1 MHAKNTAP
9 RRSWWYAAYF
19 LSIIFRRQKWI
30 RLKIK
35 NSGAIADHMDWI
47 QVNFCK
53 GTSPKLF
60 ATKEKLWKYINDLV
74 LNPNSNE
81 STKTKSQ
88 FRVYEFG
95 VAHGYTPYFWQENF
109 SKSISRWT
117 GFDSFVGLPRSW
129 REKDVG
135 AFSNQGKVP
144 QFTDSRFRFIKGMIE
159 DTLLNFKFE
168 REDGETLLIFFD
180 LDIFEPTLFA
190 FNKLSPFLKQSDILY
205 FDESFDIDERIVIQQ
220 YLLKTFDLTLLGY
233 TPLSTAFR
241 IDKKNS

>member
-1 MHAKNTAP
+1 MREKGYEGDFWLPRHLTTAQELLQ
-9 RRSWWYAAYF
+9 RFQW
-19 LSIIFRRQKWI
+19 
-30 RLKIK
+30 
-35 NSGAIADHMDWI
+35 
-47 QVNFCK
+47 
-53 GTSPKLF
+53 
-60 ATKEKLWKYINDLV
+60 KEKSVPVI
-74 LNPNSNE
+74 P
-81 STKTKSQ
+81 
-88 FRVYEFG
+88 
-95 VAHGYTPYFWQENF
+95 H
-109 SKSISRWT
+109 
-117 GFDSFVGLPRSW
+117 
-129 REKDVG
+129 EKDVG

-180 LDIFEPTLFA
+180 LDIFEPNLFA